1 MTEDEMVGGITNSK
15 DLSLGKLREVVN
27 VLKPDVLQFMESQR
41 VVHNLVTKQQQQA
54 KNSCLIF

>member
-41 VVHNLVTKQQQQA
+41 VVTKLVTKQQQQA
-54 KNSCLIF
+54 KNSFLIF

>member
-54 KNSCLIF
+54 KNSFLIF